1 MPPQSHKKHAI
12 GMFMISL
19 KTYELAVI
27 GSWEIVIG
35 QPILWNHKP
44 DLCLI
49 KHNMVFLVS

>member
-44 DLCLI
+44 DLYLI